1 MERTTPGDRIPFPAT
16 LPLPPAPGEEDP
28 RVPAYVEV
36 QVEAGALGEF
46 RAVERGERPWDLATF
61 FPLALLVHVLEAK
74 PEFDRLYAPDLLPH
88 LDLFPHQREVLRRA
102 VWEMGGRALLAD
114 EVGLGK
120 TIEAGL
126 ILVEYLSRGLA
137 EQILVLVPAS
147 LALQW
152 QRELAEKFSLYFPIA
167 TKPHTLEREPRFIA
181 SLDLAKRSPY
191 REILFGRTFDLV
203 VVDEAH
209 KLKNPKTLAYRLVA
223 ALRKTFLL
231 LLTATPLHNHPRELA
246 ALVRLLRPGHEISA
260 ELERAANRRGKRE
273 TRLLSAGRPTTGES
287 VGEETPPL
295 PERARPS
302 AGGETANSA
311 APPAV
316 SEVRERLHEVMIRSR
331 RREVGIELPPR
342 RVVTVPIHL
351 SREERE
357 FYEAVSA
364 FIRREYARRGK
375 SSALP
380 LILMQR
386 QLTSSRV
393 AVYTSLLRLYRKH
406 PEDPA
411 LQEEILSLYEM
422 GRSIPHDYKQDA
434 LIALLRGMPED
445 EKVVVFSEFHGSVH
459 ALVKRLRGE
468 GIPAV
473 LYRGGFGRSK
483 KDYMRE
489 LFATR
494 ARVLAATEAGAEGLN
509 LQCARHVVNYD
520 LPWNPMRLEQRIGR
534 VHRLGQT
541 QPVQV
546 YNLVTQDTV
555 EAEVLAVL
563 YEKLGAIQ
571 ALLGLDE
578 DVLGRGGGAR
588 FERHLFDI
596 LVGSRSARER
606 SVRLEHLAA
615 LLEQLTERGGD
626 AQAGRSS

>member
-1 MERTTPGDRIPFPAT
+1 MEQTTSEERLPFPT
-16 LPLPPAPGEEDP
+16 SLLLPPRSGEEDP
-28 RVPAYVEV
+28 RVPARVEV
-36 QVEAGALGEF
+36 RIEAEALAEF
-46 RAVERGERPWDLATF
+46 REAERGERPWDLAAF
-61 FPLALLVHVLEAK
+61 FPLALLVHVLDAK

-88 LDLFPHQREVLRRA
+88 LELFPHQREVLRRA

-137 EQILVLVPAS
+137 ENVLILVPAS

-167 TKPHTLEREPRFIA
+167 AKPHTLEHEPRFIA
-181 SLDLAKRSPY
+181 SLDFAKRSPY
-191 REILFGRTFDLV
+191 REILLARTFDLV

-209 KLKNPKTLAYRLVA
+209 KLKNPKTLAYRFVA

-246 ALVRLLRPGHEISA
+246 SLVRLLRPGHEISA
-260 ELERAANRRGKRE
+260 ELERAAARRGKR
-273 TRLLSAGRPTTGES
+273 
-287 VGEETPPL
+287 PL
-295 PERARPS
+295 PDVQPASVERQEGMLSVPKGARSGAEGSDS
-302 AGGETANSA
+302 AVA
-311 APPAV
+311 
-316 SEVRERLHEVMIRSR
+316 EVRERLHEVMIRSR

-364 FIRREYARRGK
+364 FIRKEYARRGK
-375 SSALP
+375 SAALP

-393 AVYTSLLRLYRKH
+393 AVYTSLLRLYRKY
-406 PEDPA
+406 PDDPA

-459 ALVKRLRGE
+459 ALVKRLKDE

-494 ARVLAATEAGAEGLN
+494 VRVLAATEAGAEGLN
-509 LQCARHVVNYD
+509 LQFARHVVNYD

-541 QPVQV
+541 EPVQV

-555 EAEVLAVL
+555 EAEVLALL
-563 YEKLGAIQ
+563 YEKLGTIH

-578 DVLGRGGGAR
+578 DVLGRGVGTR
-588 FERHLFDI
+588 FERHLFDV
-596 LVGSRSARER
+596 LVGSRSAQER
-606 SVRLEHLAA
+606 HVRLAHLAA
-615 LLEQLTERGGD
+615 LLEQLAEGAEG
-626 AQAGRSS
+626 AGAEKTS

>member
-1 MERTTPGDRIPFPAT
+1 VEQTTSGEQILSSTA
-16 LPLPPAPGEEDP
+16 LPLPPTSRERDP
-28 RVPAYVEV
+28 RIPEYVEV
-36 QVEAGALGEF
+36 QIEMGALAEL
-46 RAVERGERPWDLATF
+46 RAAECGKRPWDLASC
-61 FPLALLVHVLEAK
+61 FPLALLVHLLEIK
-74 PEFDRLYAPDLLPH
+74 PNFDSLYAPALLPH
-88 LDLFPHQREVLRRA
+88 LELFPHQREVLRRA

-126 ILVEYLSRGLA
+126 ILVEYMSRGLA
-137 EQILVLVPAS
+137 EQILILVPAS

-152 QRELAEKFSLYFPIA
+152 QRELAEKFSLYLPIA

-181 SLDLAKRSPY
+181 SLDFAKRSPY
-191 REILFGRTFDLV
+191 REILLGRTFDLV

-209 KLKNPKTLAYRLVA
+209 KLKNPKTLAYRFVA

-246 ALVRLLRPGHEISA
+246 TLVRLLRPGHEISA
-260 ELERAANRRGKRE
+260 KLERAATRRSKRP
-273 TRLLSAGRPTTGES
+273 LPAVQSALEGRNEGAKPPVPKGARSDTGES
-287 VGEETPPL
+287 
-295 PERARPS
+295 AS
-302 AGGETANSA
+302 AVAEI
-311 APPAV
+311 
-316 SEVRERLHEVMIRSR
+316 RERLNEVMIRSR

-364 FIRREYARRGK
+364 FIRKEYARRGK

-393 AVYTSLLRLYRKH
+393 AVYTSLLRLHGKH
-406 PEDPA
+406 PGEPA

-422 GRSIPHDYKQDA
+422 GRSIPHDYKQEA
-434 LIALLRGMPED
+434 LVALLRGMPEG

-459 ALVKRLRGE
+459 ALVKRLKDE

-509 LQCARHVVNYD
+509 LQFARHVVNYD

-541 QPVQV
+541 EPVEV
-546 YNLVTQDTV
+546 YNLVTQGTV
-555 EAEVLAVL
+555 EAEVLALL
-563 YEKLGAIQ
+563 YEKLGAIH

-578 DVLGRGGGAR
+578 DILGRGVGTR

-596 LVGSRSARER
+596 LIGSRGVRER
-606 SVRLEHLAA
+606 NVRLEHLVA
-615 LLEQLTERGGD
+615 LLDQL
-626 AQAGRSS
+626 AGHEVNTHTREPGIGTL